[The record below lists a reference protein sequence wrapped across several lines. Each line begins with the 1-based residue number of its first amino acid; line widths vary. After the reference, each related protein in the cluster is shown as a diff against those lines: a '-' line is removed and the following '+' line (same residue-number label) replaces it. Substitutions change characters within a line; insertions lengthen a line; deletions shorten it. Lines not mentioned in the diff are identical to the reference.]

1 MEKLTSPKVFWQTA
15 LVFSFVFTLTI
26 LVQSVSRWI
35 EIGVVLYR
43 SVWMLALLA
52 YLAVLGTCAW
62 LFIRIRQGKMDKW
75 LTTLELGTVTQ
86 IEWRIVG
93 GILFVLVLLVIPYA
107 KTVFL
112 IGQFVKDSTSD
123 NILIKIVFYW
133 TVWWLTLLAAG
144 GLKISLRTSWT
155 AGTAAALILMGISY
169 ELWAFARAVTTY
181 PFSMGWSETSR
192 YYYASLFFSEK
203 IYNQYVS
210 LSSLHPTRYF
220 LQSLAFLF
228 PGGLVW
234 HRLWQVLLWIGTTGA
249 TVWAITRRAIPLF
262 SDSSAS
268 LRGRG
273 ARLLFAGGLALFVL
287 RVSIYYHL
295 QIVMLL
301 PLLFVSAKHP
311 WRSLL
316 AVIFASAWAGVS
328 RVNWFPM
335 AAMIAIALYLMEVPV
350 SETKS
355 SRMPAWITYLEQP
368 AIWTVFGLLSA
379 LAAQAAYIP
388 LSGNADK
395 PEVFA
400 SSFTSDLLWYRLWPN
415 PSYPLGIMPG
425 ILILSAPFI
434 LTLILAVKNRR
445 ALHPIRWVGLG
456 TMLLA
461 LFVGSTI
468 VSTKIGG
475 GDLHNMDAFAAL
487 VSIVGAYFIGGQVRA
502 ESDAVEWDVSRWP
515 VMALALIVMVMFLIP
530 SLGPYPKF
538 NTELDQS
545 SYHELVKRVN
555 RLGKNGPVLFINER
569 HLVTFGDVDLPLVSD
584 YEAVF
589 LMEMAMSNN
598 RTYLEKFYTDLREHR
613 FAAIVSGRQ
622 NLVIKKD
629 VVFAE
634 ENNVWNSRVSP
645 YILCYYDELLDLDTS
660 SGRRVIYVPRTE
672 TAPGICPQGD

>member
-1 MEKLTSPKVFWQTA
+1 MKKLTSPKVFWQTA

-35 EIGVVLYR
+35 EIGVILYR
-43 SVWMLALLA
+43 SVWMLALLT
-52 YLAVLGTCAW
+52 YLAVLGICAW

-75 LTTLELGTVTQ
+75 LARLELENVTHLA
-86 IEWRIVG
+86 WRVFG
-93 GILFVLVLLVIPYA
+93 GVFFIIVLLGIPYA
-107 KTVFL
+107 KISLQT
-112 IGQFVKDSTSD
+112 GQLVKDSVSD
-123 NILIKIVFYW
+123 SVLLRIVFYW
-133 TVWWLTLLAAG
+133 VVWWLVLLAAG

-169 ELWAFARAVTTY
+169 ELWAYARSVTTY
-181 PFSMGWSETSR
+181 PFSMGWSEASR

-203 IYNQYVS
+203 IYNQYVP

-234 HRLWQVLLWIGTTGA
+234 HRLWQVLLWIGITST

-262 SDSSAS
+262 SDSSTS
-268 LRGRG
+268 FVGRG
-273 ARLLFAGGLALFVL
+273 ARLLFAGGLALFIL

-295 QIVMLL
+295 QIVMLV
-301 PLLFVSAKHP
+301 PLLFVSSKHP
-311 WRSLL
+311 WRSLM
-316 AVIFASAWAGVS
+316 AVIFASAWAGIS

-350 SETKS
+350 SEMRS
-355 SRMPAWITYLEQP
+355 FRMPVWVSYLKQP

-388 LSGNADK
+388 LSGNAEN

-415 PSYPLGIMPG
+415 PSYPLGILPG

-434 LTLILAVKNRR
+434 LTLILAAKKGS
-445 ALHPIRWVGLG
+445 ALHPIRWLGLVA
-456 TMLLA
+456 MILA
-461 LFVGSTI
+461 LFIGSII
-468 VSTKIGG
+468 VSAKIGG
-475 GDLHNMDAFAAL
+475 GDLHNMDAYAAL

-502 ESDAVEWDVSRWP
+502 ESEAVEWDVSRWP
-515 VMALALIVMVMFLIP
+515 VMALALIVMIMFLIP
-530 SLGPYPKF
+530 ALGPYPKF
-538 NTELDQS
+538 DTELDNF
-545 SYHELVKRVN
+545 SYRELVKRVN
-555 RLGKNGPVLFINER
+555 RYGKMGPVLFINER
-569 HLVTFGDVDLPLVSD
+569 HLVTFGDVDEPLVPD

-598 RTYLEKFYTDLREHR
+598 QAYLEGFYADLRKHR

-629 VVFAE
+629 EVFAE

-645 YILCYYDELLDLDTS
+645 YILCYYNESFELDMS
-660 SGRRVIYVPRTE
+660 NGRRVIYVPRAE
-672 TAPGICPQGD
+672 DAAGICPQDK

>member
-1 MEKLTSPKVFWQTA
+1 MKKLTSPKVFWQTA
-15 LVFSFVFTLTI
+15 LVFSFLFTLTI

-35 EIGVVLYR
+35 EIGVILYR

-52 YLAVLGTCAW
+52 YLVVLGACAW
-62 LFIRIRQGKMDKW
+62 LFIGIRQGKMDRW
-75 LTTLELGTVTQ
+75 LVAFELGTVTQ
-86 IEWRIVG
+86 FTWRVVG
-93 GILFVLVLLVIPYA
+93 GILFVLVLLAIPYA
-107 KTVFL
+107 KITFQ
-112 IGQFVKDSTSD
+112 IGQFVKDSASD
-123 NILIKIVFYW
+123 TILIKIVFYW
-133 TVWWLTLLAAG
+133 AVWWLTLLAAG
-144 GLKISLRTSWT
+144 GLKVSLRTSWT

-169 ELWAFARAVTTY
+169 EIWAYARSVTTY

-203 IYNQYVS
+203 IYNQYVP

-234 HRLWQVLLWIGTTGA
+234 HRLWQVLLWIGTTSA

-262 SDSSAS
+262 SDSSTS
-268 LRGRG
+268 LWGRG
-273 ARLLFAGGLALFVL
+273 ARLLFAGGLALFIL

-295 QIVMLL
+295 QIVMLI

-311 WRSLL
+311 WRSTL
-316 AVIFASAWAGVS
+316 AVIFASAWAGIS

-355 SRMPAWITYLEQP
+355 SRVPAWITYMKHP

-388 LSGNADK
+388 LSGNADN
-395 PEVFA
+395 PDVFA

-415 PSYPLGIMPG
+415 PSYPLGILPG
-425 ILILSAPFI
+425 ILILSAPFV
-434 LTLILAVKNRR
+434 LTLILAAKNGR
-445 ALHPIRWVGLG
+445 ALHPIRWVGLVS
-456 TMLLA
+456 MIVA

-475 GDLHNMDAFAAL
+475 GDLHNMDAYAAL
-487 VSIVGAYFIGGQVRA
+487 VSIVGAYFIGGRVRA
-502 ESDAVEWDVSRWP
+502 ESDAVEWDVNRWP
-515 VMALALIVMVMFLIP
+515 VMALALIVIVMFLIP
-530 SLGPYPKF
+530 SLAPYPKL

-545 SYHELVKRVN
+545 SYRELVKQVN
-555 RLGKNGPVLFINER
+555 RLGKKGPVLFINER
-569 HLVTFGDVDLPLVSD
+569 HLVTFGDVDLPLVPD

-598 RTYLEKFYTDLREHR
+598 RAYLEKFYDDLREHR

-622 NLVIKKD
+622 NLVVKEN